1 MLSGFAKAEWIVLLA
16 CGVAV
21 ALAMLLFGWF
31 WLAVLVLLATAAALL
46 FFRDPTR
53 RPPSAKGA
61 VVAACDG
68 TVSSIH
74 EVDHHEL
81 LRGPAVCVRVFMS
94 VLDVHINRTPCHGAV
109 ASVVHTPG
117 NHGNTLNP
125 ASMQDNE
132 SITTLLVHP
141 TRGHPVA
148 VVRQIAGLLARTIHN
163 ALSEGQVVQRGQK
176 MGIIKLGSTTELYL
190 PRSED
195 SEVTIRVRE
204 GEKVKAGVTILA
216 SVEAVARELPPG
228 VATGG

>member
-1 MLSGFAKAEWIVLLA
+1 MLSGFAKVEWIVISA
-16 CGVAV
+16 CGVAAAV
-21 ALAMLLFGWF
+21 AFVLFGSWLLAA
-31 WLAVLVLLATAAALL
+31 LAVLATLAVLL

-68 TVSSIH
+68 TVSSVH
-74 EVDHHEL
+74 EVDHHDL
-81 LRGPAVCVRVFMS
+81 LEGPAVCIRVFMS

-125 ASMQDNE
+125 ASMADNE
-132 SITTLLVHP
+132 SVTTLLVHP

-190 PRSED
+190 PTSAN
-195 SEVTIRVRE
+195 VTVRVRE
-204 GEKVKAGVTILA
+204 GEKVKAGVTVLA
-216 SVEAVARELPPG
+216 SVEPAVADVPPG
-228 VATGG
+228 VAASG

>member
-1 MLSGFAKAEWIVLLA
+1 MLSGFAKAEWIAISA
-16 CGVAV
+16 CGAAAAV
-21 ALAMLLFGWF
+21 ALLLFGWV
-31 WLAVLVLLATAAALL
+31 WLAVFVVVLTVATLL

-68 TVSSIH
+68 TVSSVH
-74 EVDHHEL
+74 EVEHHPL
-81 LRGPAVCVRVFMS
+81 LEGPAVCVRVFMS

-125 ASMQDNE
+125 ASMEDNE
-132 SITTLLVHP
+132 SVTTLLVHP
-141 TRGHPVA
+141 TKGQPVA

-190 PRSED
+190 PLEAN
-195 SEVTIRVRE
+195 VTVRVRE
-204 GEKVKAGVTILA
+204 GEKVKAGVTVLA
-216 SVEAVARELPPG
+216 SVEPTPKELPEG
-228 VATGG
+228 LATASRP

>member
-1 MLSGFAKAEWIVLLA
+1 MLSGFAKTEWIVISA
-16 CGVAV
+16 CGA
-21 ALAMLLFGWF
+21 AATLAFLLLGWA
-31 WLAVLVLLATAAALL
+31 WLAVLAAVVTLATLL

-68 TVSSIH
+68 TVSSVH
-74 EVDHHEL
+74 EVEHHEL
-81 LRGPAVCVRVFMS
+81 LGGPAVCVRVFMS

-109 ASVVHTPG
+109 ASVTHTPG

-125 ASMQDNE
+125 ASMEDNE
-132 SITTLLVHP
+132 SVTTLLVHP
-141 TRGHPVA
+141 TKGQPVA

-195 SEVTIRVRE
+195 VEVTLRVRE

-216 SVEAVARELPPG
+216 SVEKVAP
-228 VATGG
+228 AGG